1 MFSVSKKS
9 KRKKRKKFYTSGE
22 EVKSLYGF
30 IMSSKKKS
38 FSISG
43 VNVFDIKIVNKE
55 LAHPLV
61 SKTVPHK
68 FKKLINLLTELLIS
82 DDDTG
87 DTFREALNQIEK
99 FRLEIKNKYR
109 VYLEQKE
116 LEEMSKKLKL
126 LKKTAEIKL
135 IELNNSYSMT
145 MENSKGK

>member
-9 KRKKRKKFYTSGE
+9 KRKKRKKFYTNGE
-22 EVKSLYGF
+22 EVRNLYGF
-30 IMSSKKKS
+30 IMPSKKKS

-43 VNVFDIKIVNKE
+43 VNVFNIKIVNKE
-55 LAHPLV
+55 LAHPIV
-61 SKTVPHK
+61 SKTVFNK
-68 FKKLINLLTELLIS
+68 FKKLISLLTELLIS

-126 LKKTAEIKL
+126 LKKTSENKL
-135 IELNNSYSMT
+135 IELNNFYNMT
-145 MENSKGK
+145 MESSKGK